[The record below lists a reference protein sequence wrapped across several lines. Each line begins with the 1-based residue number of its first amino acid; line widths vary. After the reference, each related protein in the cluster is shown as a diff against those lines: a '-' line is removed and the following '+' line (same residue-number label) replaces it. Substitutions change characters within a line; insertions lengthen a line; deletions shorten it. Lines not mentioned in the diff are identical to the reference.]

1 MDALRVFV
9 GLFSSRKNQVALATF
24 IVTILAAFGFR
35 DYPVEVIVAIIAAGV
50 TLGATVINGIKAEDV
65 ASKTAVGLI
74 EAATITA
81 ASNTTTTVT
90 TPSENVTVTTE
101 GGK

>member
-24 IVTILAAFGFR
+24 IVTVLAAFGLK
-35 DYPVEVIVAIIAAGV
+35 DYPVEVIVAVIAAGV

-65 ASKTAVGLI
+65 AKH
-74 EAATITA
+74 TA
-81 ASNTTTTVT
+81 AGAVQAAAVASQPAPAVQVDAT
-90 TPSENVTVTTE
+90 NVEVKAGE
-101 GGK
+101 